1 MASINKVMTEVRKTT
16 PRSAWGKGVKEYAIE
31 LLNEVKEYKGGSFDL
46 NTDNYRK
53 ILLRGADDWKHFSYS
68 AMTLFY
74 NEDIARRLSNKTE
87 LKLTKNGLR
96 RPNPREEWLDTQARA
111 LHQADGIIREAI
123 VAVNV
128 AERKKTVKKK
138 TVRRK

>member
-1 MASINKVMTEVRKTT
+1 MASINKVMAEIRKSK
-16 PRSAWGKGVKEYAIE
+16 PRSAWGQGVKTYAIE
-31 LLNEVKEYKGGSFDL
+31 LLDEVKEYKGGSFDL

-53 ILLRGADDWKHFSYS
+53 IILRGADDWKHFSYS

-96 RPNPREEWLDTQARA
+96 RPNSREEWLDTQARA
-111 LHQADGIIREAI
+111 LHQADGLIREAI

-128 AERKKTVKKK
+128 AEKKKTVKK

>member
-1 MASINKVMTEVRKTT
+1 MASINKVMAEIRKSK
-16 PRSAWGKGVKEYAIE
+16 PRSAWGQGVKVYAIE
-31 LLNEVKEYKGGSFDL
+31 LLNEVKEDKGGSFDL
-46 NTDNYRK
+46 NTGNYRK

-111 LHQADGIIREAI
+111 LHQADELIREAI
-123 VAVNV
+123 VAVSI
-128 AERKKTVKKK
+128 AEKKKTVKK
-138 TVRRK
+138 TARRK

>member
-1 MASINKVMTEVRKTT
+1 MASINKVMAEVKKEK
-16 PRSAWGKGVKEYAIE
+16 PRSAWGNGVKTYAIE
-31 LLNEVKEYKGGSFDL
+31 LLEEVKEWKGGSFDL
-46 NTDNYRK
+46 TPSNYRK

-74 NEDIARRLSNKTE
+74 NEDIAKRLSNKTE

-111 LHQADGIIREAI
+111 LRQADGLIYEAIIRADSP
-123 VAVNV
+123 
-128 AERKKTVKKK
+128 KKATVKKK
-138 TVRRK
+138 SVRRS